1 MRAIVADIGVADD
14 ADDEV
19 LDELPVVPGSVGR
32 VVVGDASGLVDN
44 EYYVALLAARRS
56 LETDLDI
63 MKIHV
68 YRLIH

>member
-1 MRAIVADIGVADD
+1 MRAIVADVGVADD

>member
-19 LDELPVVPGSVGR
+19 LDELPVVPRSVGR
-32 VVVGDASGLVDN
+32 VVVGDASGLVDD

>member
-1 MRAIVADIGVADD
+1 MRAIVADVGVADD

-32 VVVGDASGLVDN
+32 VVVGDASGLVDD

>member
-1 MRAIVADIGVADD
+1 VRAIVADVGVADD

-32 VVVGDASGLVDN
+32 VVVGDASGLVDD

>member
-32 VVVGDASGLVDN
+32 VVVGDASGLVDD